1 MLSWISSTL
10 NSTLNMMEGSGL
22 VESSIW
28 IMGLMALLKLMFVNE
43 SLWTQMM
50 LRVKIEGVLVR
61 VRCNVSWLE
70 MKLLMNSCISR
81 LIRMFCSI
89 VVTMVTILI
98 SISFHNLVF
107 IRCLFII

>member
-28 IMGLMALLKLMFVNE
+28 IMCLMALLKLMLVNE
-43 SLWTQMM
+43 GLWTQMV

-70 MKLLMNSCISR
+70 MKLLMNCCISR
-81 LIRMFCSI
+81 HIRMFCSI

-98 SISFHNLVF
+98 SISFHNLVL

>member
-1 MLSWISSTL
+1 MLSRISSTL
-10 NSTLNMMEGSGL
+10 NSTFNMMEGSGL

-28 IMGLMALLKLMFVNE
+28 IMGLMALLKLMLVNE
-43 SLWTQMM
+43 GLWTQMM
-50 LRVKIEGVLVR
+50 LWVKIEGVVR
-61 VRCNVSWLE
+61 ARGNMSWRK

-81 LIRMFCSI
+81 HIRMFCSI

-98 SISFHNLVF
+98 SISFHNLVL

>member
-1 MLSWISSTL
+1 MLSRISSTL

-28 IMGLMALLKLMFVNE
+28 IMGLMALLKLMLVNE
-43 SLWTQMM
+43 GLWTQMM
-50 LRVKIEGVLVR
+50 LRVKIEGVVR
-61 VRCNVSWLE
+61 ARCNMSWRE

-81 LIRMFCSI
+81 HIRMFCSI

-98 SISFHNLVF
+98 SISFHNLVL